1 MQERYDFLEK
11 LLENSAVATFV
22 IDRDHK
28 VIFWN
33 GACAKLTGLSKS
45 EVIGTSD
52 HWKAFYSHRRP
63 CLSDIVVDGDYHE
76 LPNFF
81 TTYGESKLVPGAVS
95 AETWYEDMGGRTRYV
110 FFEAAPV
117 CDAKG
122 ELIAAIETLQDF
134 TEHKKVEEALEDE
147 RSFNA
152 AVLETAG
159 AIVAVLDQDGRIA
172 QFNRACEQATGYTF
186 EEVRGEY
193 VFDLLILPEERE
205 DVERVFQNLKAGMFP
220 NTYKNYWLTKD
231 GSRRLIAWSNTA
243 LVGHDG
249 NVEWVIATGIDITEN
264 YKAEE
269 ESTLKSLLLDCAKD
283 AVVVHDFEG
292 NHIYVNEAACKQRG
306 KTREELLNM
315 SVKDFIP
322 PKLAHQFDERIE
334 LLKKNRSLVFESFHT
349 KPDGTLFYVEVYAGV
364 IEFQG
369 EDVVIS
375 IARDITDRKDSERL
389 LKESEERYRRL
400 IELSP
405 VALAVHS
412 GGKVVYANAA
422 AAKLLGASKPA
433 ELIDK
438 PVLSFVH
445 PEDHALVKERIS
457 LMMQGNEVDL
467 TEERFVRLDGGII
480 DVEVAASPIMYNG
493 KQAIQVTVRDV
504 TEHRQAL
511 AAVVEAKERVEQLY
525 RVMPSAVFTVD
536 RESLITS
543 FNDKAVQITGYEAS
557 EIIGRKCS
565 EFALEPCTNKCGLFS
580 SDVQKPIMGR
590 ECTIRRKD
598 GEIRTLSKNVDVV
611 RDADGNVIGGV
622 ESFEDITER
631 KHAEEMLNYMA
642 FYDLLT
648 DLPNRTLLS
657 DRLILAIANAHRSGN
672 MMALLFL
679 DLDRFKTIND
689 TLGHTVGDKLLQQVA
704 DRLKGCLREGDTIA
718 RLGGDEFTL
727 LLPQIVTVD
736 DATSVAQKI
745 IDVLKPPFGF
755 DGRELHITTSIG
767 IALYP
772 SDGKDVQSLLKNA
785 DIALYRA
792 KEQGRNNYQLYTP
805 LMNAEAFERLA
816 MEVSMRKA
824 LERQE
829 FVVYYQPQVDLKT
842 GAIIGMEALIRWMH
856 PDLGLVYPA
865 EFIPMAEE
873 TGLIVPIGEWVL
885 RTACEQNKAWQ
896 DAGYA
901 PIRMAVNLSCRQFQ
915 QVDLAERV
923 ARIVKETGL
932 DPRYLELEITESV
945 LMKDADAAV
954 DTLNKLK
961 KKGIYISID
970 DFGTGYSSLGYLKRF
985 PIDVL
990 KIDRSFIRELSAGTE
1005 DAAIA
1010 TAIITVAHTMKLK
1023 ALAEGV
1029 ETLEQLELLRSLKCD
1044 SMQGFIFSRPV
1055 PAEEA
1060 SRILGEERQI
1070 RVA

>member
-1 MQERYDFLEK
+1 M
-11 LLENSAVATFV
+11 ATFV

-33 GACAKLTGLSKS
+33 KACEELTGIVKS
-45 EVIGTSD
+45 AMMGSSD
-52 HWKAFYSHRRP
+52 HWKAFYSHQRP
-63 CLSDIVVDGDYHE
+63 CLSDVVIDGDRSE
-76 LPNFF
+76 LSNL
-81 TTYGESKLVPGAVS
+81 YNKYSESKLAPGAIR
-95 AETWYEDMGGRTRYV
+95 AEAWYEDLGKKRKFV
-110 FFEAAPV
+110 VFEAAPIH
-117 CDAKG
+117 DAQG
-122 ELIAAIETLQDF
+122 DLVGAIETLQDF
-134 TEHKKVEEALEDE
+134 TEHKSLEEAFVDE
-147 RSFNA
+147 RDFNA
-152 AVLETAG
+152 AVLDTAG

-186 EEVRGEY
+186 EEVRGKY
-193 VFDLLILPEERE
+193 VFDFLILPEERE
-205 DVERVFQNLKAGMFP
+205 DVERVFKNLKAGQFP
-220 NTYKNYWLTKD
+220 NTYKNYWMAKD
-231 GSRRLIAWSNTA
+231 GSRRFIAWSNTA
-243 LVGHDG
+243 LLDKDG
-249 NVEWVIATGIDITEN
+249 TVKWVIATGIDITDSDI
-264 YKAEE
+264 AEE
-269 ESTLKSLLLDCAKD
+269 ELRFKSLLLDRAMD
-283 AVVVHDFEG
+283 SVFVHDFDG
-292 NHIYVNEAACKQRG
+292 TFIYLNEAAYKARG
-306 KTREELLNM
+306 YTREELLDM
-315 SVKDFIP
+315 KIKD
-322 PKLAHQFDERIE
+322 LATSENADLFDERIAQ
-334 LLKKNRSLVFESFHT
+334 LKKGSSAVFESAHV
-349 KPDGTLFYVEVYAGV
+349 KKDGSVLSVEVHAHIV
-364 IEFQG
+364 EFQG
-369 EDVVIS
+369 KEVIIA
-375 IARDITDRKDSERL
+375 IARDITSRKLAEEL

-400 IELSP
+400 VELSP
-405 VALAVHS
+405 VAIAVHS
-412 GGKVVYANAA
+412 GGKIVYANAA
-422 AAKLLGASKPA
+422 AAKLLGTSEPS
-433 ELIDK
+433 ELIDR
-438 PVLSFVH
+438 PILSLVH
-445 PEDHALVKERIS
+445 PEDHALVKERVS

-467 TEERFVRLDGGII
+467 TEERFVRLDGEII
-480 DVEVAASPIMYNG
+480 DVEVAASPIVYNG
-493 KQAIQVTVRDV
+493 KQAIQVAVRDV

-536 RESLITS
+536 SESLITS
-543 FNDKAVQITGYEAS
+543 FNDKAVEITGYEPS
-557 EIIGRKCS
+557 EIIGKKCTVFS
-565 EFALEPCTNKCGLFS
+565 LDPCTITCGLFS
-580 SDVQKPIMGR
+580 ADVLKPIMGR

-598 GEIRTLSKNVDVV
+598 GQIRSLSKNVDVV
-611 RDADGNVIGGV
+611 RDVDGNVIGGV
-622 ESFEDITER
+622 ESFDDITER

-689 TLGHTVGDKLLQQVA
+689 TLGHTIGDKLLQQVA

-727 LLPQIVTVD
+727 LLPHIESVD
-736 DATSVAQKI
+736 DVISVSQKI
-745 IDVLKPPFGF
+745 IDVLKPSFNF

-805 LMNAEAFERLA
+805 SMNAKAFERLA

-824 LERQE
+824 LERHE
-829 FVVYYQPQVDLKT
+829 FVVYYQPQVDLAT
-842 GAIIGMEALIRWMH
+842 GEIIGMEALIRWMH
-856 PDLGLVYPA
+856 PDLGLVSPM

-885 RTACEQNKAWQ
+885 RTACVQNKAWQ
-896 DAGYA
+896 DAGLA

-932 DPRYLELEITESV
+932 DPSYLELEITESV

-990 KIDRSFIRELSAGTE
+990 KIDQSFIRELSVGTE

-1044 SMQGFIFSRPV
+1044 SMQGFVFSRPV

-1060 SRILGEERQI
+1060 SKILGEERQI

>member
-1 MQERYDFLEK
+1 M
-11 LLENSAVATFV
+11 ATFV
-22 IDRDHK
+22 ID
-28 VIFWN
+28 F
-33 GACAKLTGLSKS
+33 
-45 EVIGTSD
+45 
-52 HWKAFYSHRRP
+52 
-63 CLSDIVVDGDYHE
+63 DGK
-76 LPNFF
+76 F
-81 TTYGESKLVPGAVS
+81 
-95 AETWYEDMGGRTRYV
+95 
-110 FFEAAPV
+110 
-117 CDAKG
+117 
-122 ELIAAIETLQDF
+122 
-134 TEHKKVEEALEDE
+134 
-147 RSFNA
+147 
-152 AVLETAG
+152 
-159 AIVAVLDQDGRIA
+159 
-172 QFNRACEQATGYTF
+172 
-186 EEVRGEY
+186 
-193 VFDLLILPEERE
+193 
-205 DVERVFQNLKAGMFP
+205 
-220 NTYKNYWLTKD
+220 
-231 GSRRLIAWSNTA
+231 
-243 LVGHDG
+243 
-249 NVEWVIATGIDITEN
+249 
-264 YKAEE
+264 
-269 ESTLKSLLLDCAKD
+269 
-283 AVVVHDFEG
+283 
-292 NHIYVNEAACKQRG
+292 IYFNEAAYTARG
-306 KTREELLNM
+306 YTRDELLDM
-315 SVKDFIP
+315 TIKD
-322 PKLAHQFDERIE
+322 LATSDNVELFDERIAQLRDE
-334 LLKKNRSLVFESFHT
+334 SSAVFESAHM
-349 KPDGTLFYVEVYAGV
+349 KKDGSALNVEVHAHIV
-364 IEFQG
+364 EFQG
-369 EDVVIS
+369 KEAIIA

-405 VALAVHS
+405 VAMAVHS

-438 PVLSFVH
+438 PVLSLVH
-445 PEDHALVKERIS
+445 PDDHALVKERVA
-457 LMMQGNEVDL
+457 LMMQGKEVDL
-467 TEERFVRLDGGII
+467 IEERFVRLDGGTI

-493 KQAIQVTVRDV
+493 IQAIQVVVRDV

-536 RESLITS
+536 NESVITS
-543 FNDKAVQITGYEAS
+543 FNDKAAEITGYEPS
-557 EIIGRKCS
+557 EIIGKKCTVFS
-565 EFALEPCTNKCGLFS
+565 RDPCVSRCGLFS
-580 SDVQKPIMGR
+580 ADVLKPIMRG

-598 GEIRTLSKNVDVV
+598 GEIRTLSKNVDVI
-611 RDADGNVIGGV
+611 RDVGGDIIGGV

-642 FYDLLT
+642 YFDLLT

-657 DRLILAIANAHRSGN
+657 DRLVLAIANAHRNGH
-672 MMALLFL
+672 MLAVFFL
-679 DLDRFKTIND
+679 DLDRFKAIND
-689 TLGHTVGDKLLQQVA
+689 TLGHTVGDQLLQRVA
-704 DRLKGCLREGDTIA
+704 DRLKRCLREGDTIA

-727 LLPQIVTVD
+727 LLPRVDTIDDVTV
-736 DATSVAQKI
+736 VAQKV
-745 IDVLKPPFGF
+745 IDVLKPSFMFEG
-755 DGRELHITTSIG
+755 GELHVTTSIG

-772 SDGKDVQSLLKNA
+772 DDGEDVSSLLKNA

-792 KEQGRNNYQLYTP
+792 KEQGRNNYQLYAP
-805 LMNAEAFERLA
+805 SMNAKAFERLA
-816 MEVSMRKA
+816 MEGNLRKA

-829 FVVYYQPQVDLKT
+829 FTVYYQPQLDLAT
-842 GAIIGMEALIRWMH
+842 GEIIGMEALIRWNH

-896 DAGYA
+896 DAGHA

-1010 TAIITVAHTMKLK
+1010 TAIITVAHTLKLK

-1044 SMQGFIFSRPV
+1044 SMQGFLFSRPL

-1060 SRILGEERQI
+1060 SKILGEERQI

>member
-1 MQERYDFLEK
+1 MRERYDFLER
-11 LLENSAVATFV
+11 LLGNSAMATFV
-22 IDRDHK
+22 ID
-28 VIFWN
+28 F
-33 GACAKLTGLSKS
+33 
-45 EVIGTSD
+45 
-52 HWKAFYSHRRP
+52 
-63 CLSDIVVDGDYHE
+63 DGK
-76 LPNFF
+76 F
-81 TTYGESKLVPGAVS
+81 
-95 AETWYEDMGGRTRYV
+95 
-110 FFEAAPV
+110 
-117 CDAKG
+117 
-122 ELIAAIETLQDF
+122 
-134 TEHKKVEEALEDE
+134 
-147 RSFNA
+147 
-152 AVLETAG
+152 
-159 AIVAVLDQDGRIA
+159 
-172 QFNRACEQATGYTF
+172 
-186 EEVRGEY
+186 
-193 VFDLLILPEERE
+193 
-205 DVERVFQNLKAGMFP
+205 
-220 NTYKNYWLTKD
+220 
-231 GSRRLIAWSNTA
+231 
-243 LVGHDG
+243 
-249 NVEWVIATGIDITEN
+249 
-264 YKAEE
+264 
-269 ESTLKSLLLDCAKD
+269 
-283 AVVVHDFEG
+283 
-292 NHIYVNEAACKQRG
+292 IYFNEAAYTARG
-306 KTREELLNM
+306 YTRDELLDM
-315 SVKDFIP
+315 TIKD
-322 PKLAHQFDERIE
+322 LATSDNVELFDERIAQLRDE
-334 LLKKNRSLVFESFHT
+334 SSAVFESAHM
-349 KPDGTLFYVEVYAGV
+349 KKDGSALNVEVHAHIV
-364 IEFQG
+364 EFQG
-369 EDVVIS
+369 KEAIIA

-405 VALAVHS
+405 VAMAVHS

-438 PVLSFVH
+438 PVLSLVH
-445 PEDHALVKERIS
+445 PDDHALVKERVA
-457 LMMQGNEVDL
+457 LMMQGKEVDL
-467 TEERFVRLDGGII
+467 IEERFVRLDGGTI

-493 KQAIQVTVRDV
+493 IQAIQVVVRDV

-536 RESLITS
+536 NESVITS
-543 FNDKAVQITGYEAS
+543 FNDKAAEITGYEPS
-557 EIIGRKCS
+557 EIIGKKCTVFS
-565 EFALEPCTNKCGLFS
+565 RDPCVSRCGLFS
-580 SDVQKPIMGR
+580 ADVLKPIMRG

-598 GEIRTLSKNVDVV
+598 GEIRTLSKNVDVI
-611 RDADGNVIGGV
+611 RDVGGDIIGGV

-642 FYDLLT
+642 YFDLLT

-657 DRLILAIANAHRSGN
+657 DRLVLAIANAHRNGH
-672 MMALLFL
+672 MLAVFFL
-679 DLDRFKTIND
+679 DLDRFKAIND
-689 TLGHTVGDKLLQQVA
+689 TLGHTVGDQLLQRVA
-704 DRLKGCLREGDTIA
+704 DRLKRCLREGDTIA

-727 LLPQIVTVD
+727 LLPRVDTIDDVTV
-736 DATSVAQKI
+736 VAQKV
-745 IDVLKPPFGF
+745 IDVLKPSFMFEG
-755 DGRELHITTSIG
+755 GELHVTTSIG

-772 SDGKDVQSLLKNA
+772 DDGEDVSSLLKNA

-792 KEQGRNNYQLYTP
+792 KEQGRNNYQLYAP
-805 LMNAEAFERLA
+805 SMNAKAFERLA
-816 MEVSMRKA
+816 MEGNLRKA

-829 FVVYYQPQVDLKT
+829 FTVYYQPQLDLAT
-842 GAIIGMEALIRWMH
+842 GEIIGMEALIRWNH

-896 DAGYA
+896 DAGHA

-1010 TAIITVAHTMKLK
+1010 TAIITVAHTLKLK

-1044 SMQGFIFSRPV
+1044 SMQGFLFSRPL

-1060 SRILGEERQI
+1060 SKILGEERQI